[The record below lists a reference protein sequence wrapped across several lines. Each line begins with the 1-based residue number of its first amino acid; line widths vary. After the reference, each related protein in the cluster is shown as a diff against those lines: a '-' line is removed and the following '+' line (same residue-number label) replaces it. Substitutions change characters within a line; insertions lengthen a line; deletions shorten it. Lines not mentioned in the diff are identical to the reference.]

1 MDQIMGKSSMGKIID
16 KIIVTAMKDYG
27 HHHGHHHGH
36 HYEHYH
42 RHHHGLHNGHYHV
55 QMVSDGYNETITVT
69 EKDDMVGT
77 FSPFNWTNM
86 SALIDT
92 ALCTVKTFKYQSE
105 VDI

>member
-1 MDQIMGKSSMGKIID
+1 MLEPGYLKYKTPHVSSAITKKSD
-16 KIIVTAMKDYG
+16 FIVKMSG
-27 HHHGHHHGH
+27 G
-36 HYEHYH
+36 YE
-42 RHHHGLHNGHYHV
+42 
-55 QMVSDGYNETITVT
+55 ETITVT